1 MATRAAGGA
10 ARATSGGADRTG
22 SRPGQRNAPPPG
34 RMAAIA
40 DAAKAVMRRAGLGAA
55 GLALMAVTVALVVA
69 ILGYSSL
76 DPSFDT
82 VTGRAATNPLG
93 GIGAHVA
100 DLMLQLVGWPS
111 LLLAPALVV
120 AGTRLLRDRPWP
132 ARRAA
137 IATLAG
143 VLALAAA
150 AGAVDMGGL
159 GAPAGPGGL
168 IGILAGKG
176 AMVLGETT
184 LLEGVSV
191 GLLLAVL
198 LIPLGL
204 VLVGWGTGLA
214 FADIAGL
221 AGLFRRGDAADDADD
236 DAYIAAPRA
245 IRRTAPRQDD
255 GDGDAMA
262 DVQPA
267 APRAIVVEPQ
277 SRPAPG
283 KRGQKERQSVL
294 DMGGGDILPS
304 LSLLRPPPTGPA
316 RKIDAASLEQ
326 NARLLEGVLE
336 DFGVRG
342 RIGEVRPG
350 PVVTMYELE
359 PAPGIKAS
367 RVIGLADDI
376 ARSMSALSA
385 RVAVVPGKNVIGIE
399 LPNLTREM
407 VSLSEL
413 LGSQAFEDRSATL
426 PLILGKDISGEPVI
440 ADLAPMPHLLI
451 AGTTGSGKS
460 VGLNAMILSLL
471 FRLTP
476 AQCRLIMIDP
486 KMLELKTYDGIPHLL
501 SPVVTDPPKA
511 IRALKWA
518 VEQMEDRYRQMSAI
532 NVRSLANFNQK
543 VTEARAAGKPFIR
556 RVQTG
561 WDPETEL
568 PIIEEE
574 VLDLDTLPLIV
585 IVVDELADLMMT
597 AGKEVEFLIQRLAQK
612 ARAAGIHL
620 IMATQR
626 PSVDV
631 ITGVIKANLPT
642 RISFQVTSKIDS
654 RTILGEQGAEQLL
667 GKGDM
672 LWMSGGKQLTRVHG
686 PFVTDDEVEAVAEHW
701 RRQGMPSYVDAVT
714 EDPTDIDGQWGL
726 EGGLGGGGGGGGRSG
741 SGGAAADDEA
751 GNYARAIDI
760 IAQAQKASTSY
771 LQRQLRVGYNNAAR
785 LIEQMEQDG
794 FVSKPDHVGRREVL
808 IDENGQRR

>member
-1 MATRAAGGA
+1 
-10 ARATSGGADRTG
+10 
-22 SRPGQRNAPPPG
+22 
-34 RMAAIA
+34 MAALA
-40 DAAKAVMRRAGLGAA
+40 DAAKAIMRRTGLGVA
-55 GLALMAVTVALVVA
+55 GLALIAVAAALVVA

-76 DPSFDT
+76 DPSFNT

-93 GIGAHVA
+93 SIGAHVA
-100 DLMLQLVGWPS
+100 DLMLQLVGWSS

-120 AGTRLLRDRPWP
+120 AGLRLLRDRPYP
-132 ARRAA
+132 VRRAA
-137 IATLAG
+137 LATLAG

-150 AGAVDMGGL
+150 AGAVDMGDI

-198 LIPLGL
+198 LVPLGL
-204 VLVGWGTGLA
+204 ALVGWGTGLA
-214 FADIAGL
+214 IADVAGL
-221 AGLFRRGDAADDADD
+221 AGLFRRGDAGDDADN
-236 DAYIAAPRA
+236 DAYVAAPRA
-245 IRRTAPRQDD
+245 IRRTAPRDDD
-255 GDGDAMA
+255 GDDDVMA
-262 DVQPA
+262 DAQPA

-574 VLDLDTLPLIV
+574 VLDLETLPLIV

-726 EGGLGGGGGGGGRSG
+726 EGGGLGSGGGRG
-741 SGGAAADDEA
+741 SGGAGAGTNDEA
-751 GNYARAIDI
+751 DNYARAIDI

>member
-1 MATRAAGGA
+1 MATRAATLSGRPKAPA
-10 ARATSGGADRTG
+10 AGTG
-22 SRPGQRNAPPPG
+22 RIARLLAAVQ
-34 RMAAIA
+34 AAI
-40 DAAKAVMRRAGLGAA
+40 RRFFVLVA
-55 GLALMAVTVALVVA
+55 ALMLVVLAVALVAA
-69 ILGYSSL
+69 ILTWSPL
-76 DPSFDT
+76 DPSFNS
-82 VTGRAATNPLG
+82 VTGRMPTNTLGSLGSHVSDLLLQGLGWPALFFATPIVVGALRLVQHRDFPLRRAALATLG
-93 GIGAHVA
+93 GI
-100 DLMLQLVGWPS
+100 
-111 LLLAPALVV
+111 VV
-120 AGTRLLRDRPWP
+120 
-132 ARRAA
+132 
-137 IATLAG
+137 
-143 VLALAAA
+143 LAAA
-150 AGAVDMGGL
+150 TGALGLPAL
-159 GAPAGPGGL
+159 GAPAGFGGV
-168 IGILAGKG
+168 AGLLLDHG
-176 AMVLGETT
+176 TT
-184 LLEGVSV
+184 LLAETETLDGVPV
-191 GLLLAVL
+191 GVLAGILLTPLALAL
-198 LIPLGL
+198 L
-204 VLVGWGTGLA
+204 GWGSGIE
-214 FADIAGL
+214 FADLVRLRGL
-221 AGLFRRGDAADDADD
+221 GERISERVSGDADADTPFRTQPERR
-236 DAYIAAPRA
+236 AAPRA
-245 IRRTAPRQDD
+245 VETDD
-255 GDGDAMA
+255 DSYAEI
-262 DVQPA
+262 QPA
-267 APRAIVVEPQ
+267 APQRVVVDAPAK
-277 SRPAPG
+277 PAPS
-283 KRGQKERQSVL
+283 KRQEKERQPAL
-294 DMGGGDILPS
+294 NLGDSAILPS

-316 RKIDAASLEQ
+316 RRIDTASLEQ

-399 LPNLTREM
+399 LPNQTREM

-413 LGSQAFEDRSATL
+413 LGSQAFEDRGAVL
-426 PLILGKDISGEPVI
+426 PLILGKDIAGEPVI

-471 FRLTP
+471 YRLGP
-476 AQCRLIMIDP
+476 ADCRMIMIDP

-501 SPVVTDPPKA
+501 APVVTDPPKA

-543 VTEARAAGKPFIR
+543 VAEAKASGKPFIR

-561 WDPETEL
+561 WDPETEA

-574 VLDLDTLPLIV
+574 VLDFDKLPLIV
-585 IVVDELADLMMT
+585 VVVDELADLMMT

-672 LWMSGGKQLTRVHG
+672 LWMSGGKQLIRVHG
-686 PFVTDDEVEAVAEHW
+686 PFVTDDEVEAVADHW
-701 RRQGMPSYVDAVT
+701 RRQGMPAYVEAVT

-726 EGGLGGGGGGGGRSG
+726 ENGMGGGGRAPTG
-741 SGGAAADDEA
+741 DDEA
-751 GNYARAIDI
+751 DSYARAIEI
-760 IAQAQKASTSY
+760 IAAAQKASTSY

-785 LIEQMEQDG
+785 LIERMEADG

-808 IDENGQRR
+808 IDESGARR

>member
-1 MATRAAGGA
+1 MATRAANVSKPRPVAPGRI
-10 ARATSGGADRTG
+10 ARALGW
-22 SRPGQRNAPPPG
+22 
-34 RMAAIA
+34 
-40 DAAKAVMRRAGLGAA
+40 AKAALHRTLVLAGA
-55 GLALMAVTVALVVA
+55 LALVLVAVGLVAAL
-69 ILGYSSL
+69 LSYSRL
-76 DPSFDT
+76 DPSLNT
-82 VTGRAATNPLG
+82 VTGRTPVNILAGP
-93 GIGAHVA
+93 GAHVA
-100 DLMLQLVGWPS
+100 DLLLQLFGWAA
-111 LLLAPALVV
+111 LLLAPVIAT
-120 AGTRLLRDRPWP
+120 AGVRLAERRDF
-132 ARRAA
+132 AVRRA
-137 IATLAG
+137 IFATLAG
-143 VLALAAA
+143 VVVLAAA
-150 AGAVDMGGL
+150 AGALGIGDL
-159 GAPAGPGGL
+159 GAPSGAGGT
-168 IGILAGKG
+168 IGWFAGKG
-176 AMVLGETT
+176 AQSLGDTA
-184 LLEGVSV
+184 LLSGISV
-191 GLLLAVL
+191 PSLFAVL
-198 LIPLGL
+198 LVPLGL
-204 VLVGWGTGLA
+204 GLVAWGTGLNR
-214 FADIAGL
+214 ADLGGIA
-221 AGLFRRGDAADDADD
+221 ALFHREPRYEDDDD
-236 DAYIAAPRA
+236 DAPIAVVPRPRPLGRPADAEDIRAA
-245 IRRTAPRQDD
+245 I
-255 GDGDAMA
+255 
-262 DVQPA
+262 QPTT
-267 APRAIVVEPQ
+267 PRAIVVEP
-277 SRPAPG
+277 SARAEPG
-283 KRGQKERQSVL
+283 KRGNDERQPAL
-294 DMGGGDILPS
+294 DLGDAAILPS
-304 LSLLRPPPTGPA
+304 LSLLKPPPAGPA
-316 RKIDAASLEQ
+316 RRVDAASLEQ

-413 LGSQAFEDRSATL
+413 LGSRAFEDRGAVL
-426 PLILGKDISGEPVI
+426 PLVLGKDIAGEPVI

-471 FRLTP
+471 YRLTP
-476 AQCRLIMIDP
+476 QQCRMIMIDP

-518 VEQMEDRYRQMSAI
+518 VDQMEDRYRQMSAI

-543 VTEARAAGKPFIR
+543 VLESKASGKPFVR

-574 VLDLDTLPLIV
+574 VLEFETLPLIV

-672 LWMSGGKQLTRVHG
+672 LWMSGGKQLVRVHG
-686 PFVTDDEVEAVAEHW
+686 PFVSDDEVEAVAEHW
-701 RRQGMPSYVDAVT
+701 RRQGMPSYVEAVT

-726 EGGLGGGGGGGGRSG
+726 EGGVPATRASAG
-741 SGGAAADDEA
+741 STVIPGPVDDEA
-751 GNYARAIDI
+751 DTYARAIEV
-760 IAQAQKASTSY
+760 IAAAQKASTSY

>member
-1 MATRAAGGA
+1 MATRAANAATRTAPRAAPAPPAGA
-10 ARATSGGADRTG
+10 ARRAARLVAATR
-22 SRPGQRNAPPPG
+22 
-34 RMAAIA
+34 AAL
-40 DAAKAVMRRAGLGAA
+40 RRLGLAFAGLG
-55 GLALMAVTVALVVA
+55 LLVMATALVVS
-69 ILGYSSL
+69 ILFYSPL
-76 DPSFDT
+76 DPSFNT
-82 VTGRAATNPLG
+82 VTGRVATNPFGSAGAYLG
-93 GIGAHVA
+93 
-100 DLMLQLVGWPS
+100 DFWLQIFGWPA
-111 LLLAPALVV
+111 LLMAPVLVV
-120 AGTRLLRDRPWP
+120 AGFRLVADRDFPW
-132 ARRAA
+132 RRATF
-137 IATLAG
+137 ATAAG
-143 VLALAAA
+143 VAALAAA
-150 AGAVDMGGL
+150 VGAIGVDAL
-159 GAPAGPGGL
+159 GAPAGAGGL
-168 IGILAGKG
+168 IGIVTDKLAL
-176 AMVLGETT
+176 ALGDTS
-184 LLEGVSV
+184 LLAGVSV

-198 LIPLGL
+198 LVP
-204 VLVGWGTGLA
+204 TGLA
-214 FADIAGL
+214 LIALGSGLGPGDI
-221 AGLFRRGDAADDADD
+221 DAMAALLHRDRADADD
-236 DAYIAAPRA
+236 DDIPVVPRPARQAAMR
-245 IRRTAPRQDD
+245 DD
-255 GDGDAMA
+255 RGGGRDDNDAMRGE
-262 DVQPA
+262 QPA
-267 APRAIVVEPQ
+267 APRAIVVEAQ
-277 SRPAPG
+277 QRAAPG
-283 KRGQKERQSVL
+283 KRGQQERQSAL
-294 DMGGGDILPS
+294 DLGDNAILPS

-316 RKIDAASLEQ
+316 RRVDAASLEQ

-413 LGSQAFEDRSATL
+413 LGSKAFEDRDATL

-476 AQCRLIMIDP
+476 AECRLIMIDP

-501 SPVVTDPPKA
+501 APVVTDPPKA
-511 IRALKWA
+511 IRALKWT

-543 VTEARAAGKPFIR
+543 VTEAKLAGKPFIR

-568 PIIEEE
+568 PIIEQE
-574 VLDLDTLPLIV
+574 VLDLQPLPLIV
-585 IVVDELADLMMT
+585 VVVDELADLMMT

-701 RRQGMPSYVDAVT
+701 RRQGMPSYVEAVT

-726 EGGLGGGGGGGGRSG
+726 DGGVGAGGGGPAGRGGN
-741 SGGAAADDEA
+741 GGAGGAGADDEA
-751 GNYARAIDI
+751 DSYARAIDI

-785 LIEQMEQDG
+785 LIERMEQDG

>member
-1 MATRAAGGA
+1 MATRAAQGKAKAQPGVL
-10 ARATSGGADRTG
+10 ARALAATRLAAVRGAEW
-22 SRPGQRNAPPPG
+22 
-34 RMAAIA
+34 
-40 DAAKAVMRRAGLGAA
+40 LGALALA
-55 GLALMAVTVALVVA
+55 GLALGLVAAL
-69 ILGYSSL
+69 LSYSPR
-76 DPSFDT
+76 DPSFDN
-82 VTGRAATNPLG
+82 VTERVPANAVGR
-93 GIGAHVA
+93 IGAHA
-100 DLMLQLVGWPS
+100 SDLLLQIAGWPS
-111 LLLAPALVV
+111 LLLALPLLV
-120 AGTRLLRDRPWP
+120 AAMRLVQ
-132 ARRAA
+132 RRAFPLRRA
-137 IATLAG
+137 VSASLGA
-143 VLALAAA
+143 VLALALA
-150 AGAVDMGGL
+150 AGALLLPDF

-168 IGILAGKG
+168 AGIASDGMASRLGEIEALAG
-176 AMVLGETT
+176 VP
-184 LLEGVSV
+184 V
-191 GLLLAVL
+191 GLVFAVL
-198 LIPLGL
+198 LVPAGLGL
-204 VLVGWGTGLA
+204 MAWGSGLELA
-214 FADIAGL
+214 DFEELLARFARPDA
-221 AGLFRRGDAADDADD
+221 DEAADAGALVLNRDAETLRR
-236 DAYIAAPRA
+236 PREE
-245 IRRTAPRQDD
+245 PR
-255 GDGDAMA
+255 
-262 DVQPA
+262 VPA
-267 APRAIVVEPQ
+267 AVVEPE
-277 SRPAPG
+277 SEAPRTLVVEPVRAPAG
-283 KRGQKERQSVL
+283 KRATRERQAALDLGDGAVL
-294 DMGGGDILPS
+294 PDLA
-304 LSLLRPPPTGPA
+304 LLKPPPTGPA
-316 RKIDAASLEQ
+316 RRIDAASLEQ

-399 LPNLTREM
+399 LPNQSREM

-413 LGSQAFEDRSATL
+413 LSAAAFEDRGATL
-426 PLILGKDISGEPVI
+426 PLVLGKNIAGEPVI

-460 VGLNAMILSLL
+460 VGLNCMILSLL
-471 FRLTP
+471 YRLTP
-476 AQCRLIMIDP
+476 AQCRMIMIDP

-501 SPVVTDPPKA
+501 SPVVTEPAKA

-532 NVRSLANFNQK
+532 NVRSLASFNQK
-543 VTEARAAGKPFIR
+543 VSEAKASGRPFVR

-561 WDPETEL
+561 WDPETEA

-574 VLDLDTLPLIV
+574 VLDFQPLPLIV
-585 IVVDELADLMMT
+585 VVVDELADLMMT

-672 LWMSGGKQLTRVHG
+672 LWMSGGKQLVRVHG

-701 RRQGMPSYVDAVT
+701 RRQGQPSYVDAVT

-726 EGGLGGGGGGGGRSG
+726 DAPGGAGPRGSAGGGDEE
-741 SGGAAADDEA
+741 ADS
-751 GNYARAIDI
+751 YARAIEI
-760 IAQAQKASTSY
+760 VAAAQKASTSY

-785 LIEQMEQDG
+785 LIERMEQDG

-808 IDENGQRR
+808 IDESGARR

>member
-1 MATRAAGGA
+1 MQRPAGWLARGIAAATAALYRGGVLLVA
-10 ARATSGGADRTG
+10 AA
-22 SRPGQRNAPPPG
+22 
-34 RMAAIA
+34 
-40 DAAKAVMRRAGLGAA
+40 LGA
-55 GLALMAVTVALVVA
+55 LAL
-69 ILGYSSL
+69 I
-76 DPSFDT
+76 
-82 VTGRAATNPLG
+82 
-93 GIGAHVA
+93 
-100 DLMLQLVGWPS
+100 
-111 LLLAPALVV
+111 LLLAFLSYTPLDASFNTATNRITTNWLGPVGAYAADIVLQAIGWPALALALPIGV
-120 AGTRLLRDRPWP
+120 AGLRVAQGVAFN
-132 ARRAA
+132 ARRALWA
-137 IATLAG
+137 VPLAATLA
-143 VLALAAA
+143 AATT
-150 AGAVDMGGL
+150 GAIPLPAL
-159 GAPAGPGGL
+159 GAPAGFGG
-168 IGILAGKG
+168 IAGALAAN
-176 AMVLGETT
+176 AMLAFAEIEALANVPLA
-184 LLEGVSV
+184 LV
-191 GLLLAVL
+191 LAVL
-198 LIPLGL
+198 LIPAALALLVWGSGLGL
-204 VLVGWGTGLA
+204 GDLAILGRLPTGLA
-214 FADIAGL
+214 WLTSRRAAAAEPEIAVRTRSDRL
-221 AGLFRRGDAADDADD
+221 DARRDDAPGDAVEA
-236 DAYIAAPRA
+236 R
-245 IRRTAPRQDD
+245 
-255 GDGDAMA
+255 
-262 DVQPA
+262 QPA
-267 APRAIVVEPQ
+267 APRSVVVESQ
-277 SRPAPG
+277 RGAIPG
-283 KRGQKERQSVL
+283 KRVQKERQSAL
-294 DMGGGDILPS
+294 DLGDATILPG
-304 LSLLRPPPTGPA
+304 LSLLRPPPAAPA
-316 RKIDAASLEQ
+316 RRIDAASLEQ

-385 RVAVVPGKNVIGIE
+385 RVAVVPGRNVIGIE
-399 LPNLTREM
+399 LPNISREM

-413 LGSQAFEDRSATL
+413 LGSEAFENRNAIL
-426 PLILGKDISGEPVI
+426 PLILGKDIAGEPVI

-460 VGLNAMILSLL
+460 VGLNCMILSLL
-471 FRLTP
+471 YRLGP
-476 AQCRLIMIDP
+476 ADCRMIMIDP

-501 SPVVTDPPKA
+501 APVVTDPPKA

-543 VTEARAAGKPFIR
+543 IAEAKASGKPFVR
-556 RVQTG
+556 SVQTG
-561 WDPETEL
+561 WDPDTEA

-574 VLDLDTLPLIV
+574 VLDFQKLPLIV

-672 LWMSGGKQLTRVHG
+672 LWMSGGKQVIRVHG
-686 PFVTDDEVEAVAEHW
+686 PFVTDDEVEAVADHW
-701 RRQGMPSYVDAVT
+701 RRQGMPAYVEAVT
-714 EDPTDIDGQWGL
+714 EDPIEAGDQWGG
-726 EGGLGGGGGGGGRSG
+726 EAAGGTGSRNQSTARGGNAG
-741 SGGAAADDEA
+741 DDEA
-751 GNYARAIDI
+751 DSYARAIDI
-760 IAQAQKASTSY
+760 IATAQKASTSY

-785 LIEQMEQDG
+785 IIEQMEADG

-808 IDENGQRR
+808 IDETGARR

>member
-1 MATRAAGGA
+1 MATRAAQISKQQ
-10 ARATSGGADRTG
+10 R
-22 SRPGQRNAPPPG
+22 RPGG
-34 RMAAIA
+34 RLARMGTAIATAVRRMLVLVAALGLGVIALGLVAAILTWS
-40 DAAKAVMRRAGLGAA
+40 GH
-55 GLALMAVTVALVVA
+55 
-69 ILGYSSL
+69 
-76 DPSFDT
+76 DPSFNT
-82 VTGRAATNPLG
+82 VTGRVTSNALG
-93 GIGAHVA
+93 SPGSYVS
-100 DLMLQLVGWPS
+100 DLLLQAVGWAA
-111 LLLAPALVV
+111 LALAVPI
-120 AGTRLLRDRPWP
+120 GISGIRLGQAVGFPVK
-132 ARRAA
+132 RAVL
-137 IATLAG
+137 ATLAG
-143 VLALAAA
+143 VVALAAA
-150 AGAVDMGGL
+150 GGVLGFSGFGAPAGFGGIVGVMLGNGAAVLADTPALDGVPVGLLAGVILLPLAVGLLVWGSGLRLADLQALGGL
-159 GAPAGPGGL
+159 GARARAMLPEAEAEDAPIAVRPRPEPRMAEASAPRTVVVESPGG
-168 IGILAGKG
+168 
-176 AMVLGETT
+176 M
-184 LLEGVSV
+184 
-191 GLLLAVL
+191 
-198 LIPLGL
+198 
-204 VLVGWGTGLA
+204 
-214 FADIAGL
+214 
-221 AGLFRRGDAADDADD
+221 
-236 DAYIAAPRA
+236 
-245 IRRTAPRQDD
+245 
-255 GDGDAMA
+255 
-262 DVQPA
+262 
-267 APRAIVVEPQ
+267 
-277 SRPAPG
+277 APG
-283 KRGQKERQSVL
+283 KRVQKERQSLL
-294 DMGGGDILPS
+294 DLGDSAILPS
-304 LSLLRPPPTGPA
+304 LSLLRPPPTAPT
-316 RKIDAASLEQ
+316 RRVDAASLEQ

-385 RVAVVPGKNVIGIE
+385 RVAVVPGRNVIGIE
-399 LPNLTREM
+399 LPNQHREM

-413 LGSQAFEDRSATL
+413 LGSEAFEDRGAVL
-426 PLILGKDISGEPVI
+426 PLILGKDIAGDPVI

-471 FRLTP
+471 YRLGP
-476 AQCRLIMIDP
+476 ADCRMIMIDP

-501 SPVVTDPPKA
+501 APVVTDPPKA

-532 NVRSLANFNQK
+532 NVRSLANFNLK
-543 VTEARAAGKPFIR
+543 VAEAKASGKPFVR
-556 RVQTG
+556 RLQSG
-561 WDPETEL
+561 WDPETEE

-574 VLDLDTLPLIV
+574 ILDFEKLPLIV
-585 IVVDELADLMMT
+585 VVVDELADLMMT

-672 LWMSGGKQLTRVHG
+672 LWMSGGKQLIRVHG
-686 PFVTDDEVEAVAEHW
+686 PFVTDDEVEAVADHW
-701 RRQGMPSYVDAVT
+701 RRQGRPAYVEAVT

-726 EGGLGGGGGGGGRSG
+726 EGGMPVGGGGGGGGRSG
-741 SGGAAADDEA
+741 SGGGAADDEA
-751 GNYARAIDI
+751 DNYARAIEI
-760 IAQAQKASTSY
+760 IAAAQKASTSY

-785 LIEQMEQDG
+785 LIERMEADG

-808 IDENGQRR
+808 IDENGTRR

>member
-1 MATRAAGGA
+1 MATRAANSTAKGGSRAASPLA
-10 ARATSGGADRTG
+10 ARFEAMLAAIKAAIKRGFELLAALALLVVAAALVAAIISYSPLDPSFNTITTRTSGNVLGSFGSHVADLLLQGFGWPALFAVPIIIVAALRLMFRQPFALRRAAFGTLG
-22 SRPGQRNAPPPG
+22 GIF
-34 RMAAIA
+34 AIA
-40 DAAKAVMRRAGLGAA
+40 AGLGAIE
-55 GLALMAVTVALVVA
+55 G
-69 ILGYSSL
+69 
-76 DPSFDT
+76 
-82 VTGRAATNPLG
+82 
-93 GIGAHVA
+93 
-100 DLMLQLVGWPS
+100 
-111 LLLAPALVV
+111 PAF
-120 AGTRLLRDRPWP
+120 
-132 ARRAA
+132 
-137 IATLAG
+137 
-143 VLALAAA
+143 
-150 AGAVDMGGL
+150 
-159 GAPAGPGGL
+159 GAPAGAGGL
-168 IGILAGKG
+168 VGIVSFIGAEALGG
-176 AMVLGETT
+176 AP
-184 LLEGVSV
+184 LLQGVSV
-191 GLLLAVL
+191 GLLLA
-198 LIPLGL
+198 I
-204 VLVGWGTGLA
+204 VLVPFGLTLIGWASGIG
-214 FADIAGL
+214 FADAEAVI
-221 AGLFRRGDAADDADD
+221 GLFERLRGGVAGDEDEIPVVPRPRRAAVRDEEEDDEVMEA
-236 DAYIAAPRA
+236 
-245 IRRTAPRQDD
+245 
-255 GDGDAMA
+255 
-262 DVQPA
+262 QPA
-267 APRAIVVEPQ
+267 APRAVVIEPAA
-277 SRPAPG
+277 RPAPG
-283 KRGQKERQSVL
+283 KRIRSEKQAAL
-294 DMGGGDILPS
+294 DLGDNAILPS
-304 LSLLRPPPTGPA
+304 LDLLRPPPAAPT

-399 LPNLTREM
+399 LPNLSREM

-413 LGSQAFEDRSATL
+413 LGSRAFEDRAATL
-426 PLILGKDISGEPVI
+426 PLVLGKDIAGEPVI

-471 FRLTP
+471 YRLGP
-476 AQCRLIMIDP
+476 NDCRMIMIDP

-501 SPVVTDPPKA
+501 APVVTDPPKA

-518 VEQMEDRYRQMSAI
+518 VEQMEDRYRKMSEI

-543 VTEARAAGKPFIR
+543 VLESRAAGKPFIR

-561 WDPETEL
+561 WDPETEM

-574 VLDLDTLPLIV
+574 ILEFDTMPLIV
-585 IVVDELADLMMT
+585 VVVDELADLMMT

-672 LWMSGGKQLTRVHG
+672 LWMSGGKQLMRVHG
-686 PFVTDDEVEAVAEHW
+686 PFVTDDEVEAVADHW
-701 RRQGMPSYVDAVT
+701 RRQGQPAYIDAVT
-714 EDPTDIDGQWGL
+714 EEPADIDGQFGFDT
-726 EGGLGGGGGGGGRSG
+726 GPAG
-741 SGGAAADDEA
+741 SGDED
-751 GNYARAIDI
+751 GDNYARAIEVV
-760 IAQAQKASTSY
+760 AAAQKASTSY

-785 LIEQMEQDG
+785 LIERMEQDG

-808 IDENGQRR
+808 IDESGARR